1 MNISNKIH
9 PNILDLPN
17 EILFLIIN
25 KLNIGDVL
33 YSLMNLDQRFLQLV
47 FDPLYIQNLN
57 ITVMTINSYYNR
69 SFSIHEQVLS
79 RICENILPYIHNQIK
94 KLVIEQQSIERIL
107 TFNYCQLY
115 SLSLVNFNEDTL
127 FQYLTSIRFN
137 TSIVFYLVLF

>member
-127 FQYLTSIRFN
+127 F
-137 TSIVFYLVLF
+137 